1 MPTRLIVLTLA
12 LIMAFG
18 GVITAPRHAEA
29 HQPFCEF
36 TDIEFDTAW
45 HIDDP
50 SVSVAFYG
58 NLYPATDVDY
68 FTFDADAGQEIY
80 LQMTIPDI
88 EGQEDYVPMMAV
100 FGAELEQDALQDIPT
115 RVQTPTDT
123 GAFVVPPVDEPERF
137 WEPFGRR
144 YYWQWQD
151 ADFIAP
157 QAGTYTVA
165 VWHPEQRLGRYTFVI
180 GKREV
185 LGGSL
190 DCFTS
195 FGDYW
200 TPLVAGENPY
210 RDGGGDMDHDHSAH
224 NHDDLLD
231 VSAEGPIPTVDVQI
245 FPLGDGDYNVRVQVL
260 NFEFAP
266 QHVNG
271 EHIPGEGHAHLY
283 IDDVKI
289 TRLYGEWYY
298 LESVPE
304 DSEMIW
310 VGLYANDHR
319 ALGVD
324 GEPITASVMLGDA
337 ATDMAQGAHDNEH
350 VHE

>member
-1 MPTRLIVLTLA
+1 MPTRFLMFTLA
-12 LIMAFG
+12 VILAFG
-18 GVITAPRHAEA
+18 GFITAPRSAEA

-36 TDIEFDTAW
+36 TDITFDTAW
-45 HIDDP
+45 QVTDP
-50 SVSVAFYG
+50 SVSVAYYG
-58 NLYPATDVDY
+58 NLYPAADVDY
-68 FTFDADAGQEIY
+68 FTFDAEADQEVY

-88 EGQEDYVPMMAV
+88 EGQEDFVPMMAV
-100 FGAELEQDALQDIPT
+100 FGSGLDQNAVQDIPA
-115 RVQTPTDT
+115 RVQMPADA
-123 GAFVVPPVDEPERF
+123 GVFVVPAVDESERF

-151 ADFIAP
+151 ADFVAP
-157 QAGTYTVA
+157 QAGSYTVA
-165 VWHPEQRLGRYTFVI
+165 VWHPEERLGRYTFVI

-195 FGDYW
+195 FDDYW
-200 TPLVAGENPY
+200 TPLVAGQNPY
-210 RDGGGDMDHDHSAH
+210 RDGGEDHDHAAH

-231 VSAEGPIPTVDVQI
+231 VSAEGPIPTVDVQL

-266 QHVNG
+266 QSVNG
-271 EHIPGEGHAHLY
+271 EHMPGQGHAHLY

-298 LESVPE
+298 LESAPE
-304 DSEMIW
+304 DAEMVW

-319 ALGVD
+319 ALGVN
-324 GEPITASVMLGDA
+324 GEPITASVMLSDA
-337 ATDMAQGAHDNEH
+337 AMDMAGTAHDSDTH
-350 VHE
+350 THE